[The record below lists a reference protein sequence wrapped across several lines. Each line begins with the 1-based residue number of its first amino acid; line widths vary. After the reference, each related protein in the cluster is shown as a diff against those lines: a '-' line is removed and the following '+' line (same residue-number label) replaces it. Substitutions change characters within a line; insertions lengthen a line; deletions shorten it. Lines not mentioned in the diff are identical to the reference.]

1 MAILRK
7 TKSLKKLLHKFEA
20 DVNAHSVV
28 DLVDLLND
36 DMNKTTVYRIL
47 DRLENEGELHSFTG
61 KDGLKWY
68 AKCQNCTSD
77 HHEDLHPHFQCKICG
92 KSECLDTQLQLPDI
106 KTHQIDRAELL
117 LVGECEE
124 CLSSS

>member
-7 TKSLKKLLHKFEA
+7 TKSLKKLLHQFEA

-68 AKCQNCTSD
+68 AKCWNCTSGR
-77 HHEDLHPHFQCKICG
+77 HQDLHPHFQCKICG

-106 KTHQIDRAELL
+106 KKHHIDRAELL
-117 LVGECEE
+117 LVGECED